1 LPSAEAA
8 GQKDFSLIQKFQ
20 SDAALLLIDVQKGV
34 NVLEHWGG
42 PTGRRNNPGA
52 EQQTKRLL
60 ERWRQACR
68 PVFFT
73 RHDSREPNSPLK
85 IALSTG
91 DFIDGLEPRT
101 GEVVVVKDV
110 NGAFIGTNLEIQL
123 RRRGVSRLVVAG
135 FFTNM
140 CVETTVRQAGNLGFD
155 TYLVED
161 CCATTNRV
169 GFDGVDYDAETVHA
183 LSVANLNGEFCT
195 VLTCSQA
202 LELLERDVV
211 DLKRAAGN
219 RSKQEL
225 ECDRP

>member
-1 LPSAEAA
+1 M
-8 GQKDFSLIQKFQ
+8 IHKFQ
-20 SDAALLLIDVQKGV
+20 IDAALLLIDVQKGV
-34 NVLEHWGG
+34 DVLKHWGG
-42 PTGRRNNPGA
+42 PAGRRNNPGA
-52 EQQTKRLL
+52 EECIRRLL
-60 ERWRQACR
+60 ERWRQSR
-68 PVFFT
+68 LPVFFT

-91 DFIDGLEPRT
+91 AFIEGLEPRVRET
-101 GEVVVVKDV
+101 VVVKDV

-161 CCATTNRV
+161 ACATTNRV

-183 LSVANLNGEFCT
+183 LSVANMNGEFCT
-195 VLTCSQA
+195 ALRCSQG
-202 LELLERDVV
+202 LELLERNVV
-211 DLKRAAGN
+211 ELKRAAGN
-219 RSKQEL
+219 RSKNEL
-225 ECDRP
+225 ECDSAL